1 MHPDATKN
9 VTRNC
14 YQTFCPGKTDFGT
27 VNFKAAQK
35 GKFSGNHLL
44 TRLLA
49 NFRAPSELLNKARF
63 GNGRLLASFASDFTH
78 TPFLPQNK
86 YPSRRN
92 SLRGF
97 LVRESLPFNPALIT
111 VLSSP
116 WAWLRQFSIRA
127 QKLLAIRRRVFPI
140 FSYCSPPHVR

>member
-14 YQTFCPGKTDFGT
+14 YQTFCPGKTGFGAS
-27 VNFKAAQK
+27 NFKPAQK
-35 GKFSGNHLL
+35 GKFSGKHFL

-49 NFRAPSELLNKARF
+49 SFSAPSELQNEARF
-63 GNGRLLASFASDFTH
+63 GNGRLTASFASDFTH

-86 YPSRRN
+86 YPSRRK
-92 SLRGF
+92 SLRDF
-97 LVRESLPFNPALIT
+97 LLRKFIHFHP
-111 VLSSP
+111 VLKTAISAP

>member
-14 YQTFCPGKTDFGT
+14 YQTFCPGKTDFGAS
-27 VNFKAAQK
+27 NFKPAQK
-35 GKFSGNHLL
+35 GKFSGNHLH

-49 NFRAPSELLNKARF
+49 KFRAPSELLNKTRF
-63 GNGRLLASFASDFTH
+63 GNGRLFASSASDLTH
-78 TPFLPQNK
+78 TPFSPQNK
-86 YPSRRN
+86 YSSRRN

-97 LVRESLPFNPALIT
+97 LLRKSLQLNLVFKTALSAT
-111 VLSSP
+111 

-127 QKLLAIRRRVFPI
+127 QKLLAIRRRVYPI

>member
-14 YQTFCPGKTDFGT
+14 YQTFCPGKTDFGAS
-27 VNFKAAQK
+27 NFKPAQK
-35 GKFSGNHLL
+35 GKFPGNHLL
-44 TRLLA
+44 TRPLV

-63 GNGRLLASFASDFTH
+63 GNGRLTASFASDFTH

-86 YPSRRN
+86 YHSRRK
-92 SLRGF
+92 SVRDFLLRKF
-97 LVRESLPFNPALIT
+97 IHFNP
-111 VLSSP
+111 VLKTAISAP
-116 WAWLRQFSIRA
+116 WTWLRQFSIRA
-127 QKLLAIRRRVFPI
+127 QKLQAIRRRVFPI